1 MTQQSHQLF
10 DALSPP
16 HPGRRITAPRIP
28 REFEGIPGLR
38 NSQALRDWT
47 RATEDLDR
55 AKLLHAPPE
64 TITELSRAVARAYAR
79 LRALSAR
86 RR

>member
-1 MTQQSHQLF
+1 MTQPSHQLF
-10 DALSPP
+10 DALPP
-16 HPGRRITAPRIP
+16 PEPGRRTTAPRIP
-28 REFEGIPGLR
+28 SEFDGVPGLR
-38 NSQALRDWT
+38 NSQALRDWS
-47 RATEDLDR
+47 RATADLDR
-55 AKLLHAPPE
+55 VKLLHAPPE

>member
-1 MTQQSHQLF
+1 VKPETPRAARSQ
-10 DALSPP
+10 P
-16 HPGRRITAPRIP
+16 APEIP

-47 RATEDLDR
+47 RATADLDR
-55 AKLLHAPPE
+55 AKHLQAAPE

-79 LRALSAR
+79 LRELSTR

>member
-1 MTQQSHQLF
+1 VTTPTPDQLVK
-10 DALSPP
+10 PE
-16 HPGRRITAPRIP
+16 IPRAARSQLGPEIP

-47 RATEDLDR
+47 RATADLDR

-64 TITELSRAVARAYAR
+64 TITKLSRAVAHAYAR
-79 LRALSAR
+79 LRELSTR

>member
-1 MTQQSHQLF
+1 MTQSSHQLF
-10 DALSPP
+10 DAPP
-16 HPGRRITAPRIP
+16 PPEPSRRITAPRIP

-55 AKLLHAPPE
+55 AKLLQAPPE